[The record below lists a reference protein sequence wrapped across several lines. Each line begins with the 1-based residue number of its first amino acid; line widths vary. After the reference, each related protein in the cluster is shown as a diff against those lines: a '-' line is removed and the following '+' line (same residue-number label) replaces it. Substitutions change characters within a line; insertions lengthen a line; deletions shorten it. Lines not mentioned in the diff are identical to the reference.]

1 MMSELML
8 QNSAKVTLQKTY
20 FFHSRHQI

>member
-1 MMSELML
+1 MSELML
-8 QNSAKVTLQKTY
+8 QNSAKVTLQKMY

>member
-1 MMSELML
+1 MSELML

-20 FFHSRHQI
+20 FFHNRYQI